1 MATPHN
7 TAEPGDIAP
16 LVLMPGDPRR
26 AARIAE
32 GFLTDAT
39 LVSEVRGIGAW
50 TGTWNGTPMSVMASG
65 MGIASLSIYA
75 TELYRFYG
83 VQRICRVGTCGGLS
97 PDVDV
102 RDVVVAASAH
112 TNNGCA
118 SLPVP
123 GASLSMTASF
133 DMLRAAVDASRA
145 SGATTHVGS
154 VFSTDFFYT
163 TRPEITEGLIKV
175 GTLGVEMEAAGLYGC
190 AMAEGKE
197 ALAVLTV
204 SDHLTKDG
212 TDMSAAQRETSFSS
226 ALEIAAAAL
235 TA

>member
-112 TNNGCA
+112 TNNGCT

-133 DMLRAAVDASRA
+133 DMLRSAVDASRA
-145 SGATTHVGS
+145 SGARRPVSRCSASRGRATTS
-154 VFSTDFFYT
+154 
-163 TRPEITEGLIKV
+163 
-175 GTLGVEMEAAGLYGC
+175 C
-190 AMAEGKE
+190 
-197 ALAVLTV
+197 
-204 SDHLTKDG
+204 
-212 TDMSAAQRETSFSS
+212 SS
-226 ALEIAAAAL
+226 
-235 TA
+235 

>member
-1 MATPHN
+1 MRVVIAGAGSVGRSIARELLHN
-7 TAEPGDIAP
+7 GHEILLIDKEADQ
-16 LVLMPGDPRR
+16 
-26 AARIAE
+26 
-32 GFLTDAT
+32 
-39 LVSEVRGIGAW
+39 VR
-50 TGTWNGTPMSVMASG
+50 
-65 MGIASLSIYA
+65 
-75 TELYRFYG
+75 
-83 VQRICRVGTCGGLS
+83 VQRLPEANWLAGDACEISRLQEARLDDC
-97 PDVDV
+97 
-102 RDVVVAASAH
+102 DVVVAASAH
-112 TNNGCA
+112 TNNGCT

-163 TRPEITEGLIKV
+163 TRPEVTEGLIKV

-190 AMAEGKE
+190 AMTEGKE